1 MEYLKT
7 MRPELVDRRSNRLA
21 RAVRRLGVLE
31 GETVAVVVCD
41 EDEREVA
48 TTGAAKAGA
57 RVVVVPCDTP
67 PADFAD
73 RYRREDVKGVVACAD
88 GVELWRAARVGGLI
102 LGDGEGVPWWK
113 LAELRESA
121 EPLLPA

>member
-1 MEYLKT
+1 
-7 MRPELVDRRSNRLA
+7 MRPETVDRRSNRLA

-41 EDEREVA
+41 DGEREVA
-48 TTGAAKAGA
+48 IAGATKAGA
-57 RVVVVPCDTP
+57 RVVVIPCDTDA
-67 PADFAD
+67 ADFAA
-73 RYRREDVKGVVACAD
+73 RHGAEGAKAVVACAD

-121 EPLLPA
+121 EPLPA

>member
-1 MEYLKT
+1 MGYLKS

-41 EDEREVA
+41 DDERSVA
-48 TTGAAKAGA
+48 VAAAQKAGA
-57 RVVVVPCDTP
+57 RVVVISCATQPEQ
-67 PADFAD
+67 FAA
-73 RYRREDVKGVVACAD
+73 RYRAELVKAVIACEE
-88 GVELWRAARVGGLI
+88 GVEVWRASRVGGLI

-121 EPLLPA
+121 EPLPA

>member
-1 MEYLKT
+1 MGYLIS

-31 GETVAVVVCD
+31 GETVAVVVC
-41 EDEREVA
+41 EEGERAVA
-48 TTGAAKAGA
+48 VEGARKAGA
-57 RVVVVPCDTP
+57 RVVVIPCATP
-67 PADFAD
+67 PEAFAA
-73 RYRREDVKGVVACAD
+73 RHRAEGARAVVACAE
-88 GVELWRAARVGGLI
+88 GVELWRASRVGGLI

-121 EPLLPA
+121 EPLPA

>member
-1 MEYLKT
+1 MGYIRS

-21 RAVRRLGVLE
+21 RAVRRLGVVE
-31 GETVAVVVCD
+31 GEAVAVVVCD
-41 EDEREVA
+41 ADEREVA
-48 TTGAAKAGA
+48 TAAAAKAGA
-57 RVVVVPCDTP
+57 RVVVVACDTP
-67 PADFAD
+67 PAEFAAQH
-73 RYRREDVKGVVACAD
+73 RREEVKAVVACAD

-121 EPLLPA
+121 EPLPA

>member
-1 MEYLKT
+1 
-7 MRPELVDRRSNRLA
+7 MRPETVDRRSNRLA

-41 EDEREVA
+41 QEERSVA
-48 TTGAAKAGA
+48 VAGATKAGA
-57 RVVVVPCDTP
+57 RVLVVPCDTAA
-67 PADFAD
+67 ADFAV
-73 RYRREDVKGVVACAD
+73 RHRAEAVKAVVACAD
-88 GVELWRAARVGGLI
+88 GVEVWREARVGGLI

-121 EPLLPA
+121 EPLPA